1 MIQEYR
7 IFKTQYCRL
16 SVFDEETAKQGL
28 GSDYEMLI
36 QQVNVVVSELNF

>member
-7 IFKTQYCRL
+7 ILKTQYCRL
-16 SVFDEETAKQGL
+16 CVFDEETAKQGL
-28 GSDYEMLI
+28 RSDNKMLI